1 MSTSA
6 AELTVGR
13 PRRGRIGTV
22 FETIGVAVGQRRLIW
37 YLAVS
42 SLRKRGTDSL
52 LGNLWW
58 VLDPALQMG
67 VYYVLVGIILKR
79 SEPAYPLFLFAAI
92 LPWKWFSTCL
102 ADSTSSI
109 RLREK
114 VLRQIA
120 FPQIVLPIATMTASL
135 ASFTFGLIPLL
146 ALYLFYPD
154 RLTAWILLLPV
165 VAAVQLLWTLPFA
178 VLLSAS
184 NVFFRDV
191 GNLVGHLL
199 RLWFYLSPG
208 LFSVERIRE
217 IADRHPPLS
226 LLVDA
231 NPFTWLFGAYRDLLY
246 YGRAPDWVVLGA
258 LALASLP
265 VSFVAIHI
273 FRRVSPSFVKVL

>member
-1 MSTSA
+1 M
-6 AELTVGR
+6 L
-13 PRRGRIGTV
+13 
-22 FETIGVAVGQRRLIW
+22 ETIGAAVGQRRLIW

-67 VYYVLVGIILKR
+67 VYYVLVGVILKR

-120 FPQIVLPIATMTASL
+120 FPQIVLPIATMTASV
-135 ASFTFGLIPLL
+135 ASFAFGLIPLL

-154 RLTAWILLLPV
+154 RLTAWVLLLPV

-178 VLLSAS
+178 VVLSAS

-191 GNLVGHLL
+191 GNLIGHLL

-246 YGRAPDWVVLGA
+246 YGRSPDWLVLGV

>member
-165 VAAVQLLWTLPFA
+165 VAVVQLLWTLPFA

-246 YGRAPDWVVLGA
+246 YGRAPDWVVLGV